1 MYKPE
6 GVIGSLVTPF
16 DREGNIL
23 EAGFRELISYQIEA
37 GVHGIGIVPNTGE
50 FINLTLDDIKRLV
63 NVCVDEVRGRVPITV
78 GALSPSMRFNIE
90 IAEYSKQAGAD
101 AILVGPPYYLAPAGD
116 GLVDYFRRVGE
127 VGIPMVIFNHPYKTP
142 FNIMPDMLEKLF
154 TIPTFVGIKE
164 VDASMARNARRLAFI
179 GDRISYLMGEE
190 DLAFYHFLLGGHGG
204 FFALANIAP
213 RMLVKLYDESKA
225 GNIAEARKLHMDLL
239 TLGEAVYVEN
249 YPAAIKEALNML
261 GLQGGHT
268 RAPIGGLTEASKEN
282 LSRVLM
288 KLNLLKRG

>member
-6 GVIGSLVTPF
+6 GVVGSLVTPF
-16 DREGNIL
+16 DKEGNIL
-23 EAGFRELISYQIEA
+23 EAAFRELISYQIDA

-63 NVCVDEVRGRVPITV
+63 DVCVDEVKDRVPITV

-101 AILVGPPYYLAPAGD
+101 AILVGPPYYLAPSGD
-116 GLVDYFRRVGE
+116 GLVNYFRRVGE

-154 TIPTFVGIKE
+154 SIPTFVGIKE

-179 GDRISYLMGEE
+179 DGRISYLMGEE

-204 FFALANIAP
+204 FFALSNIAP
-213 RMLVKLYDESKA
+213 KMLVSLWDKTRA
-225 GNIAEARKLHMDLL
+225 GNIAEAKKIHMDLL
-239 TLGEAVYVEN
+239 TLSEAVYVEN

-261 GLQGGHT
+261 GLNGGYT
-268 RAPIGGLTEASKEN
+268 REPIGGLSDKSREN
-282 LSRVLM
+282 LSRVLT
-288 KLNLLKRG
+288 KLNILKKC